1 MCVRG
6 GLPSTAIAAPRRL
19 TGRDPAHK
27 AFDGN
32 GGPARRF
39 PPRSGD
45 VARPYGGVS
54 SPIVTVNGLEVT
66 VPGSAHFAAPR
77 HVWTW

>member
-19 TGRDPAHK
+19 TGRDEAV
-27 AFDGN
+27 DGN

-39 PPRSGD
+39 PVRWGAT
-45 VARPYGGVS
+45 ARPYGGVS
-54 SPIVTVNGLEVT
+54 APIVTVNGLEVT

-77 HVWTW
+77 QVWTW

>member
-6 GLPSTAIAAPRRL
+6 GLPSTAIAAPCRPTRR
-19 TGRDPAHK
+19 DEAV
-27 AFDGN
+27 DGD
-32 GGPARRF
+32 GGPGRRF
-39 PPRSGD
+39 PLRSGNP
-45 VARPYGGVS
+45 ARPYGGVS

-77 HVWTW
+77 QVWTW